1 MKVKTITAR
10 SLELAIA
17 NACAA
22 RLTIPPRHNRKRFE
36 AFCETYLDELR
47 LLSKEREFA
56 PEDLIGRK
64 AIYFSRCNHG
74 TSKWP
79 YMVYTPNRCT
89 MHDVETLRNVDGL
102 TIKKATD
109 KWFIFTNMIYNY
121 HDERDLFVILS
132 LVRSL

>member
-1 MKVKTITAR
+1 MMVKAISAR

-22 RLTIPPRHNRKRFE
+22 RLAIPPRHNRKRFE

-56 PEDLIGRK
+56 PEDLVGRK

-74 TSKWP
+74 TRKWP
-79 YMVYTPNRCT
+79 YVVYTPNRCT
-89 MHDVETLRNVDGL
+89 MHEVETLRYVDGL

-109 KWFIFTNMIYNY
+109 KRLTFTNMLYNY
-121 HDERDLFVILS
+121 YDERDLFVIY
-132 LVRSL
+132 R